1 MSTFLAFLLT
11 MAQGSATPPA
21 EPVVRYSFTVAAPP
35 AAVWEAWSTDA
46 GLRTFFAPAARIEL
60 RTFGRFDIHFD
71 PAAAAG
77 NQGAEG
83 NVVLAVEPGRMLTT
97 TWDAPPEFPS
107 IRSQRTFLQ
116 VLLAPNADGTTR
128 VTLTQSGFGTNPEW
142 LKVHRYFLG
151 AWSFVAAALQQRFET
166 GPLNWSHMPNL
177 LPKMKAIGGDAAVS
191 WATAKQQ

>member
-1 MSTFLAFLLT
+1 MPTLLILLLAFV
-11 MAQGSATPPA
+11 QGDATPMA

-35 AAVWEAWSTDA
+35 AAVWEAWSTEA

-71 PAAAAG
+71 PDAAAG
-77 NQGAEG
+77 NKGAEG
-83 NVVLAVEPGRMLTT
+83 NLVLAVEPGRMLTT

-116 VLLAPNADGTTR
+116 VSLAPNADGTTR
-128 VTLTQSGFGTNPEW
+128 VTLTQTGFGTSPEW

-151 AWSFVAAALQQRFET
+151 AWSLVAAALQQRFET
-166 GPLNWSHMPNL
+166 GPLDWSNMPNL
-177 LPKMKAIGGDAAVS
+177 LPKMKAIGGDIAVS
-191 WATAKQQ
+191 WATARR